1 VDSETVAKLR
11 AGIRL
16 PGMKVGQIKYLSF
29 CVERKWVRLEIFFET
44 GSVCIIKFKSG
55 SF

>member
-16 PGMKVGQIKYLSF
+16 PRMKVSQIKYLSVL
-29 CVERKWVRLEIFFET
+29 CGAKVGQIRNIFET
-44 GSVCIIKFKSG
+44 GSVCIMKFKSG